1 MKDNIK
7 TTDSQTGQDGKLVQ
21 FCTFH
26 VAGRHYGVEILK
38 VKEITGET
46 EFTPVFHAPREVK
59 GYVNIRGQINLVID
73 IRPLLGFE
81 AKDTDDSSRVVLFKP
96 EVGESFGILV
106 DKIGDVVKTPE
117 SKIEWKNRSGKPS
130 GGHEHATHF
139 NTEEI
144 EAGVC
149 KLETSLLVLL
159 DPAKVLSSVQ
169 ESISA

>member
-1 MKDNIK
+1 MKDDAKKIAE
-7 TTDSQTGQDGKLVQ
+7 QGGHDGKIVQ

-46 EFTPVFHAPREVK
+46 AFTPVYHAPDEVK

-81 AKDTDDSSRVVLFKP
+81 SKPADSSSRVVLFKP
-96 EVGESFGILV
+96 EVGEAFGILV
-106 DKIGDVVKTPE
+106 DRIGDVVSSLE
-117 SKIEWKNRSGKPS
+117 SKIERRERNRKNA
-130 GGHEHATHF
+130 GGVAQATHF

-144 EAGVC
+144 ESGVC
-149 KLETSLLVLL
+149 KLEKSLLVLL

-169 ESISA
+169 DSISA

>member
-1 MKDNIK
+1 MKEKAKKSVD
-7 TTDSQTGQDGKLVQ
+7 QTGQDGRLVQ

-46 EFTPVFHAPREVK
+46 EFTPVHHAPREVK

-81 AKDTDDSSRVVLFKP
+81 SKPADGSSRVVLFKP
-96 EVGESFGILV
+96 EVGEAFGILV
-106 DKIGDVVKTPE
+106 DRIGDVVNAME
-117 SKIEWKNRSGKPS
+117 SKIEWRERSSQTS
-130 GGHEHATHF
+130 GGLEQATHF

-149 KLETSLLVLL
+149 KLEKSLLVLL